1 MVEAAKGASSAARGP
16 VKALM
21 ERPVLFAGAF
31 LALFCVVAFALS
43 MADPRAEAQAAGLV
57 QIVGS
62 FLGIDQVVDSFVSG
76 MLRGSINSCLSL
88 ASTILTASADTSSL
102 TKGFGE
108 VWPTLAPVVKAIHET
123 IAVPIANVVLATF
136 LVVGIVK
143 YMQRLG
149 QADAAADSWTLI
161 MVFVLYALVKSCID
175 ASFPLMV
182 MCFDMCRNAI
192 EAVLQ
197 LGGPGGVAVSFAA
210 VPDDVNGAGWLFLA
224 LLVSIIVLLA
234 SWIASVATQLV
245 IIIRMIQLYVYTALA
260 AVPLSAI
267 ISDSGRSIATGF
279 MKKYLALLLTGV
291 IIAILV
297 VMYSV
302 VLTSVGTT
310 ADIAAG
316 GEASAIQY
324 LWELLGSTVTSL
336 AMIFCMFKCSSW
348 ARDIVGC

>member
-1 MVEAAKGASSAARGP
+1 MAVRSIATRRRGL
-16 VKALM
+16 VGTLM
-21 ERPVLFAGAF
+21 ERPMLFAGAF
-31 LALFCVVAFALS
+31 LSIFCAIAFALS
-43 MADPRAEAQAAGLV
+43 MADPACEAHAAPGIV

-62 FLGIDQVVDSFVSG
+62 IFGANEIVDSFISG
-76 MLRGSINSCLSL
+76 MLRGAINSCLSL
-88 ASTILTASADTSSL
+88 ASTILSSSADTSAL

-108 VWPTLAPVVKAIHET
+108 VWPTLAPVVRTIHET

-175 ASFPLMV
+175 ASFPLML
-182 MCFDMCRNAI
+182 MCFDMCRGAI
-192 EAVLQ
+192 EAVID
-197 LGGPGGVAVSFAA
+197 LGGPGGVAVAYAA

-224 LLVSIIVLLA
+224 LLVSIIVVVISWAA
-234 SWIASVATQLV
+234 SMVTQLV
-245 IIIRMIQLYVYTALA
+245 IIVRMIQLYVYTALA
-260 AVPLSAI
+260 AIPLSAI

-302 VLTSVGTT
+302 VITSVGTT
-310 ADIAAG
+310 ADLASG
-316 GEASAIQY
+316 GDADAIEY
-324 LWELLGSTVTSL
+324 LWQLLGSTVTSL
-336 AMIFCMFKCSSW
+336 AMIFCMVKCSSW
-348 ARDIVGC
+348 ARDLIGC